1 MIFLSDLHDCDFVA
15 FDRAIA
21 SFIES
26 GIFHKASSLDHRAP
40 TQIVGRFLVIVWRKL
55 YEEVFA
61 SEYSVYFKH
70 LEI

>member
-1 MIFLSDLHDCDFVA
+1 MIFLSDLHFVA
-15 FDRAIA
+15 FHCAIA

-26 GIFHKASSLDHRAP
+26 GKASSLDHRAP